1 MELEDGELED
11 SGNEEPTE
19 EKHVGPKTKA
29 SKGYRR
35 AAYTMLDC

>member
-19 EKHVGPKTKA
+19 EKHVGPKTK
-29 SKGYRR
+29 GYRR